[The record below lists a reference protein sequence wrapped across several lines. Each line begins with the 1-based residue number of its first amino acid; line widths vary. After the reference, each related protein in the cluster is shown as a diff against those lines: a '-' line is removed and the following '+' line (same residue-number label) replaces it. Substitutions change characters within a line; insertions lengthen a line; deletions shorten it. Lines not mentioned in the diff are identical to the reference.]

1 MQWFDRKSNNGY
13 GYGQYTALDVLQAKK
28 SCEKRSIMS
37 NYAKKKKVP
46 GWSFSRSSF
55 FFGGGNE
62 LLNVATAFSA
72 SFWGAV
78 VDKATTNIPGLGRM
92 TNTIILDYIAT
103 STRDSYPVMI
113 EDQTIEEVTLQKM
126 LDLYNLIASAQGK
139 ETSYEENLAIFR

>member
-1 MQWFDRKSNNGY
+1 
-13 GYGQYTALDVLQAKK
+13 
-28 SCEKRSIMS
+28 MS

-55 FFGGGNE
+55 FFWGGNE